1 MNNKKTATNRK
12 GMIPNR
18 LNKFSIR
25 KYSVGTASILVGTTL
40 IFGLSGHEAKAA
52 EHTNGELNQSKNEA
66 TAPSENKTTEKVDS
80 RQQNNVEQSTTSNQP
95 KVNESDNTSVKET
108 TEEPQNTTSTQP
120 TKKNNDATANKD
132 NLAAQNISTQAND
145 VSATPKTTTIKP
157 RTLNRMAVNTVAAPQ
172 QGTNVNDKVHFSN
185 IDIAI
190 DKGHVNSTTG
200 KTEFWAT
207 SSDVLKLKANY
218 TIDDS
223 VKEGDTFTFKYG
235 QYFRPGSV
243 RLPSQTQNL
252 YNAQGNI
259 IAKGIYDSTTN
270 TTTYTFTNY
279 VDQYT
284 NVSGSFEQVAF
295 AKRENAT
302 TDKTAY
308 KMEVTL
314 GNDAYSEEI
323 IVDYGNKKAQPLISS
338 TNYINN
344 EDLSRNMT
352 VYVNQPKNTYTKETF
367 VSTLTGYK
375 FNPDAKNFKIYEV
388 TDQNQF
394 VDSFTPDTSKL
405 IDVTDKFKI
414 TYSNDN
420 KTATVDL
427 MNGQTNSNKQYI
439 IQQVAYPD
447 NTSTDNGKID
457 YTLDTDKTKYSWSNS
472 YSSVNGSS
480 TANGDQKKY
489 NLGDYVWEDTNKDG
503 KQDANEKGIKGV
515 YVILK
520 DSNGKELDRTT
531 TDENGKYQFTGLG
544 NGTYSVEF
552 STLAG
557 YTPTTVNAG
566 TDDAVDSDGLT
577 TTGVIKDK
585 DNDTI
590 DSGFYKPTYNLGDY
604 VWEDT
609 NKNGVQDKDE
619 KGISGVTVTLK
630 DENDKVL
637 KTVTTDEN
645 GKYQFTDLNNGTYKV
660 EFETPSGYTPTSVTT
675 GNDTEKDSNGL
686 TTTGVIKDAD
696 NMTLDSGFYKTPKY
710 SLGDYVWYDSN
721 KDGKQD
727 STEKG
732 IKDVKVTLLNEK
744 GEVIG
749 TTKTDENGKY
759 RFDNLDSGKYKV
771 IFEKPAG
778 LTQTGTNTTEDDKDA
793 DGGEVDVTIT
803 DHDDFTLD
811 NGYF

>member
-52 EHTNGELNQSKNEA
+52 EHTNGELNQSKNE
-66 TAPSENKTTEKVDS
+66 TTVPTENKTTEKVDS
-80 RQQNNVEQSTTSNQP
+80 RQQNNIEQSTTSNQP

-108 TEEPQNTTSTQP
+108 TEEPQNTTSTQS
-120 TKKNNDATANKD
+120 TKQNNDATANKD
-132 NLAAQNISTQAND
+132 NLEAQNISTQAKD

-405 IDVTDKFKI
+405 KEVTNQFNI

-427 MNGQTNSNKQYI
+427 LNGQTSSNKQYI

-457 YTLDTDKTKYSWSNS
+457 YTLETQNGKSRWSNS

-552 STLAG
+552 STPAG
-557 YTPTTVNAG
+557 YTPTTANAG
-566 TDDAVDSDGLT
+566 TDDAVDSD
-577 TTGVIKDK
+577 
-585 DNDTI
+585 
-590 DSGFYKPTYNLGDY
+590 
-604 VWEDT
+604 
-609 NKNGVQDKDE
+609 
-619 KGISGVTVTLK
+619 
-630 DENDKVL
+630 
-637 KTVTTDEN
+637 
-645 GKYQFTDLNNGTYKV
+645 
-660 EFETPSGYTPTSVTT
+660 
-675 GNDTEKDSNGL
+675 GL

-732 IKDVKVTLLNEK
+732 IKGVKVTLQNEK
-744 GEVIG
+744 GEVIC
-749 TTKTDENGKY
+749 TTETDENGKY
-759 RFDNLDSGKYKV
+759 R
-771 IFEKPAG
+771 
-778 LTQTGTNTTEDDKDA
+778 
-793 DGGEVDVTIT
+793 
-803 DHDDFTLD
+803 
-811 NGYF
+811 

>member
-80 RQQNNVEQSTTSNQP
+80 RQLKDNTQTVTADQP
-95 KVNESDNTSVKET
+95 KVTMSDSATVKET
-108 TEEPQNTTSTQP
+108 SSNMQSPQNTTANQSTTQ
-120 TKKNNDATANKD
+120 TSNVTTNDKSSTTYSNETDKS
-132 NLAAQNISTQAND
+132 NLTQAKD
-145 VSATPKTTTIKP
+145 VSTTPKTTTIKP
-157 RTLNRMAVNTVAAPQ
+157 RTLNRMAVNTVSAPQ

-190 DKGHVNSTTG
+190 DKGHLNKDTG

-314 GNDAYSEEI
+314 GNDKYSKDV
-323 IVDYGNKKAQPLISS
+323 IVDYGNKKGQQLISS

-352 VYVNQPKNTYTKETF
+352 VYVNQPKNKYTKETL
-367 VSTLTGYK
+367 VTNLTGYK

-388 TDQNQF
+388 TNQNQF

-405 IDVTDKFKI
+405 TDVTDKFKI

-427 MNGQTNSNKQYI
+427 LNGQSSSDKQYI

-447 NTSTDNGKID
+447 NSSTDNGKID
-457 YTLDTDKTKYSWSNS
+457 YTLETQNGKSSWSNS
-472 YSSVNGSS
+472 YSNVNGSS

-531 TDENGKYQFTGLG
+531 TDENGKYQFTGLSD
-544 NGTYSVEF
+544 GTYSVEF
-552 STLAG
+552 STPAG
-557 YTPTTVNAG
+557 YTPTTANVG
-566 TDDAVDSDGLT
+566 TDDAVDSD
-577 TTGVIKDK
+577 
-585 DNDTI
+585 
-590 DSGFYKPTYNLGDY
+590 
-604 VWEDT
+604 
-609 NKNGVQDKDE
+609 
-619 KGISGVTVTLK
+619 
-630 DENDKVL
+630 
-637 KTVTTDEN
+637 
-645 GKYQFTDLNNGTYKV
+645 
-660 EFETPSGYTPTSVTT
+660 
-675 GNDTEKDSNGL
+675 GL

-732 IKDVKVTLLNEK
+732 IKGVKVTLQNEK

-749 TTKTDENGKY
+749 TTETDENGKY

-811 NGYF
+811 NGYYEEETS

>member
-120 TKKNNDATANKD
+120 TKQNNDATANKD

-218 TIDDS
+218 KIDDS

-314 GNDAYSEEI
+314 GNDTYSEEV

-352 VYVNQPKNTYTKETF
+352 AYVNQPKNTYTKQTF
-367 VSTLTGYK
+367 VTNLTGYK
-375 FNPDAKNFKIYEV
+375 FNPNAKNFKIYEV

-405 IDVTDKFKI
+405 KDVTGQFDVI
-414 TYSNDN
+414 YSNDN

-427 MNGQTNSNKQYI
+427 MKGQTSSNKQYI

-447 NTSTDNGKID
+447 NSSTDNGKID

-472 YSSVNGSS
+472 YSNVNGSS

-552 STLAG
+552 STPAG
-557 YTPTTVNAG
+557 YTPTTANAG
-566 TDDAVDSDGLT
+566 TDDAVDSD
-577 TTGVIKDK
+577 
-585 DNDTI
+585 
-590 DSGFYKPTYNLGDY
+590 
-604 VWEDT
+604 
-609 NKNGVQDKDE
+609 
-619 KGISGVTVTLK
+619 
-630 DENDKVL
+630 
-637 KTVTTDEN
+637 
-645 GKYQFTDLNNGTYKV
+645 
-660 EFETPSGYTPTSVTT
+660 
-675 GNDTEKDSNGL
+675 GL

-778 LTQTGTNTTEDDKDA
+778 LTQTGTNTTKDDKDA

-811 NGYF
+811 NG

>member
-52 EHTNGELNQSKNEA
+52 EHTNGELNQSKNE
-66 TAPSENKTTEKVDS
+66 TTVPTENKTTEKVDS
-80 RQQNNVEQSTTSNQP
+80 SQQNNIEQSTTSNQP

-120 TKKNNDATANKD
+120 TKQNNDATANKD

-172 QGTNVNDKVHFSN
+172 QGTNVNDKVHFKD

-190 DKGHVNSTTG
+190 DKGHVNQTTG

-243 RLPSQTQNL
+243 RLPSKTQNL

-259 IAKGIYDSTTN
+259 IAKGIYDSETN
-270 TTTYTFTNY
+270 STTYTFTNY

-284 NVSGSFEQVAF
+284 NISGSIEQVSF

-314 GNDAYSEEI
+314 GNDSYSKEV

-352 VYVNQPKNTYTKETF
+352 AYVNQPKNTYTKQTF
-367 VSTLTGYK
+367 VTNLTGYK
-375 FNPDAKNFKIYEV
+375 FNPNAKNFKIYEV

-405 IDVTDKFKI
+405 KDVTGQFDVI
-414 TYSNDN
+414 YSNDN

-427 MNGQTNSNKQYI
+427 MKGQTSSNKQYI

-447 NTSTDNGKID
+447 NSSTDNGKID

-472 YSSVNGSS
+472 YSNVNGSS

-531 TDENGKYQFTGLG
+531 TDENGKYQFTGLS

-552 STLAG
+552 STPAG
-557 YTPTTVNAG
+557 YTPTTANAG
-566 TDDAVDSDGLT
+566 TDDAVDSD
-577 TTGVIKDK
+577 
-585 DNDTI
+585 
-590 DSGFYKPTYNLGDY
+590 
-604 VWEDT
+604 
-609 NKNGVQDKDE
+609 
-619 KGISGVTVTLK
+619 
-630 DENDKVL
+630 
-637 KTVTTDEN
+637 
-645 GKYQFTDLNNGTYKV
+645 
-660 EFETPSGYTPTSVTT
+660 
-675 GNDTEKDSNGL
+675 GL

-732 IKDVKVTLLNEK
+732 IKGVKVTLQNEK

-749 TTKTDENGKY
+749 TTETDENGKY

-803 DHDDFTLD
+803 D
-811 NGYF
+811 

>member
-120 TKKNNDATANKD
+120 TKQNNDATANKD

-218 TIDDS
+218 KIDDS

-314 GNDAYSEEI
+314 GNDTYSEEV

-352 VYVNQPKNTYTKETF
+352 AYVNQPKNTYTKQTF
-367 VSTLTGYK
+367 VTNLTGYK
-375 FNPDAKNFKIYEV
+375 FNPNAKNFKIYEV

-405 IDVTDKFKI
+405 KDVTGQFDVI
-414 TYSNDN
+414 YSNDN

-427 MNGQTNSNKQYI
+427 MKGQTSSNKQYI

-447 NTSTDNGKID
+447 NSSTDNGKID

-472 YSSVNGSS
+472 YSNVNGSS

-552 STLAG
+552 STPAG
-557 YTPTTVNAG
+557 YTPTTANAG
-566 TDDAVDSDGLT
+566 TDDAVDSD
-577 TTGVIKDK
+577 
-585 DNDTI
+585 
-590 DSGFYKPTYNLGDY
+590 
-604 VWEDT
+604 
-609 NKNGVQDKDE
+609 
-619 KGISGVTVTLK
+619 
-630 DENDKVL
+630 
-637 KTVTTDEN
+637 
-645 GKYQFTDLNNGTYKV
+645 
-660 EFETPSGYTPTSVTT
+660 
-675 GNDTEKDSNGL
+675 GL

-778 LTQTGTNTTEDDKDA
+778 LTQTGTNTTKDDKDA

-803 DHDDFTLD
+803 DHD
-811 NGYF
+811 

>member
-52 EHTNGELNQSKNEA
+52 EHTNGELNQSKNET
-66 TAPSENKTTEKVDS
+66 TAPSENKATEKVDS
-80 RQQNNVEQSTTSNQP
+80 RQQNNIEQSTTSDQP

-120 TKKNNDATANKD
+120 TKQNNDATANKD
-132 NLAAQNISTQAND
+132 NLAAQNISTQAKN
-145 VSATPKTTTIKP
+145 VSATPKTTNIKP

-190 DKGHVNSTTG
+190 DKGHVNKDTG

-259 IAKGIYDSTTN
+259 IAKGIYDSNTN

-284 NVSGSFEQVAF
+284 NVSGSIEQVAF

-314 GNDAYSEEI
+314 GNDKYSKDV

-352 VYVNQPKNTYTKETF
+352 AYVNQPKNTYTKQTF
-367 VSTLTGYK
+367 VTNLTGYK
-375 FNPDAKNFKIYEV
+375 FNPNAKNFKIYEV
-388 TDQNQF
+388 TNQNQF

-405 IDVTDKFKI
+405 TDVTNQFNI

-420 KTATVDL
+420 KTASVDL
-427 MNGQTNSNKQYI
+427 MNGQTSSNKQYI

-447 NTSTDNGKID
+447 NSSTDNGKID

-472 YSSVNGSS
+472 YSNVNGSS

-552 STLAG
+552 STPAG
-557 YTPTTVNAG
+557 YTPTTANAG
-566 TDDAVDSDGLT
+566 TDDAVDSD
-577 TTGVIKDK
+577 
-585 DNDTI
+585 
-590 DSGFYKPTYNLGDY
+590 
-604 VWEDT
+604 
-609 NKNGVQDKDE
+609 
-619 KGISGVTVTLK
+619 
-630 DENDKVL
+630 
-637 KTVTTDEN
+637 
-645 GKYQFTDLNNGTYKV
+645 
-660 EFETPSGYTPTSVTT
+660 
-675 GNDTEKDSNGL
+675 GL

-732 IKDVKVTLLNEK
+732 IKDVTVTLQNEK

-803 DHDDFTLD
+803 D
-811 NGYF
+811 

>member
-52 EHTNGELNQSKNEA
+52 EHTNGELNQSKNE
-66 TAPSENKTTEKVDS
+66 TTVPTENKTTEKVDS
-80 RQQNNVEQSTTSNQP
+80 SQQNNIEQSTTSNQP

-120 TKKNNDATANKD
+120 TKQNNDATANKD

-172 QGTNVNDKVHFSN
+172 QGTNVNDKVHFKD

-190 DKGHVNSTTG
+190 DKGHVNQTTG

-243 RLPSQTQNL
+243 RLPSKTQNL

-259 IAKGIYDSTTN
+259 IAKGIYDSETN
-270 TTTYTFTNY
+270 STTYTFTNY

-284 NVSGSFEQVAF
+284 NISGSIEQVSF

-314 GNDAYSEEI
+314 GNDSYSKEV

-352 VYVNQPKNTYTKETF
+352 AYVNQPKNTYTKQTF
-367 VSTLTGYK
+367 VTNLTGYK
-375 FNPDAKNFKIYEV
+375 FNPNAKNFKIYEV

-405 IDVTDKFKI
+405 KDVTGQFDVI
-414 TYSNDN
+414 YSNDN

-427 MNGQTNSNKQYI
+427 MKGQTSSNKQYI

-447 NTSTDNGKID
+447 NSSTDNGKID

-472 YSSVNGSS
+472 YSNVNGSS

-531 TDENGKYQFTGLG
+531 TDENGKYQFTGLS

-552 STLAG
+552 STPAG
-557 YTPTTVNAG
+557 YTPTTANAG
-566 TDDAVDSDGLT
+566 TDDAVDSD
-577 TTGVIKDK
+577 
-585 DNDTI
+585 
-590 DSGFYKPTYNLGDY
+590 
-604 VWEDT
+604 
-609 NKNGVQDKDE
+609 
-619 KGISGVTVTLK
+619 
-630 DENDKVL
+630 
-637 KTVTTDEN
+637 
-645 GKYQFTDLNNGTYKV
+645 
-660 EFETPSGYTPTSVTT
+660 
-675 GNDTEKDSNGL
+675 GL

-732 IKDVKVTLLNEK
+732 IKGVKVTLQNEK

-749 TTKTDENGKY
+749 TTETDENGKY

-811 NGYF
+811 NGYYEEETSDSDSDSDSD

>member
-1 MNNKKTATNRK
+1 MNNKKTTTTRN
-12 GMIPNR
+12 GMVPSK

-25 KYSVGTASILVGTTL
+25 KYTVGTASILVGTTL
-40 IFGLSGHEAKAA
+40 IFGLSNHEAKAA
-52 EHTNGELNQSKNEA
+52 ESTSEEINKAKNEA
-66 TAPSENKTTEKVDS
+66 TGTNEKQVSEKVDS
-80 RQQNNVEQSTTSNQP
+80 SQQNGNVQTKNSEQP
-95 KVNESDNTSVKET
+95 KVTMSNDASVKET
-108 TEEPQNTTSTQP
+108 SGNTQSPQI
-120 TKKNNDATANKD
+120 ATANQSTAQTNNKITTND
-132 NLAAQNISTQAND
+132 KAATTYSNESSKSNLTQAKD
-145 VSATPKTTTIKP
+145 VSTTPKTTTIKP

-172 QGTNVNDKVHFSN
+172 TGTNVNDKVHFTN

-190 DKGHVNSTTG
+190 DKGHVNKTTG
-200 KTEFWAT
+200 NTEFWAT

-259 IAKGIYDSTTN
+259 IAKGIYDSATN

-284 NVSGSFEQVAF
+284 NVSGSIEQVSF

-302 TDKTAY
+302 TDKTSY

-314 GNDAYSEEI
+314 GNDKYSKDV
-323 IVDYGNKKAQPLISS
+323 IVDYGNQKAQPLISS

-352 VYVNQPKNTYTKETF
+352 AYVNQPKNTYTKETF
-367 VSTLTGYK
+367 VTNLTGYK
-375 FNPDAKNFKIYEV
+375 FNPNAKNFKIYEV

-405 IDVTDKFKI
+405 TDVTDKFKI

-427 MNGQTNSNKQYI
+427 LNGQSSSDKQYI

-447 NTSTDNGKID
+447 NSSTDNGKID
-457 YTLDTDKTKYSWSNS
+457 YTLETQNGKSSWSNS
-472 YSSVNGSS
+472 YSNVNGSS

-531 TDENGKYQFTGLG
+531 TDENGKYQFTGLS

-552 STLAG
+552 STPAG
-557 YTPTTVNAG
+557 YTPTTANAG

-577 TTGVIKDK
+577 TTGVIKD
-585 DNDTI
+585 
-590 DSGFYKPTYNLGDY
+590 
-604 VWEDT
+604 
-609 NKNGVQDKDE
+609 
-619 KGISGVTVTLK
+619 
-630 DENDKVL
+630 
-637 KTVTTDEN
+637 
-645 GKYQFTDLNNGTYKV
+645 
-660 EFETPSGYTPTSVTT
+660 
-675 GNDTEKDSNGL
+675 
-686 TTTGVIKDAD
+686 AD
-696 NMTLDSGFYKTPKY
+696 NMTLDSGFY
-710 SLGDYVWYDSN
+710 
-721 KDGKQD
+721 
-727 STEKG
+727 
-732 IKDVKVTLLNEK
+732 
-744 GEVIG
+744 
-749 TTKTDENGKY
+749 
-759 RFDNLDSGKYKV
+759 
-771 IFEKPAG
+771 
-778 LTQTGTNTTEDDKDA
+778 
-793 DGGEVDVTIT
+793 
-803 DHDDFTLD
+803 
-811 NGYF
+811 

>member
-52 EHTNGELNQSKNEA
+52 EHTNGELNQSKNE
-66 TAPSENKTTEKVDS
+66 TTGTSENKTTEKVDS
-80 RQQNNVEQSTTSNQP
+80 RQLKDNTQTATADQPKVTMSDSATVKETSSNMQSPQNATANQSTTQTSNVTTND
-95 KVNESDNTSVKET
+95 KSSTTYSNETDKS
-108 TEEPQNTTSTQP
+108 
-120 TKKNNDATANKD
+120 
-132 NLAAQNISTQAND
+132 NLTQAKD

-190 DKGHVNSTTG
+190 DKGHLNKDTG

-243 RLPSQTQNL
+243 RLPAQNQNL

-259 IAKGIYDSTTN
+259 IAKGIYDSKTN

-284 NVSGSFEQVAF
+284 NVSGSFEQVSF

-314 GNDAYSEEI
+314 GNDKYSKDV
-323 IVDYGNKKAQPLISS
+323 IVDYGNKKGQQLISS

-352 VYVNQPKNTYTKETF
+352 VYVNQPKNKYTKETL
-367 VSTLTGYK
+367 VTNLTGYK

-388 TDQNQF
+388 TNQNQF
-394 VDSFTPDTSKL
+394 VDSFTPDASKL
-405 IDVTDKFKI
+405 TDVTDKFKI

-427 MNGQTNSNKQYI
+427 LNGQSSSDKQYI

-447 NTSTDNGKID
+447 NSSTDNGKID
-457 YTLDTDKTKYSWSNS
+457 YTLETQNGKSSWSNS
-472 YSSVNGSS
+472 YSNVNGSS

-531 TDENGKYQFTGLG
+531 TDENGKYQFTGLS

-552 STLAG
+552 STPAG
-557 YTPTTVNAG
+557 YTPTTANAG
-566 TDDAVDSDGLT
+566 TDDAVDSD
-577 TTGVIKDK
+577 
-585 DNDTI
+585 
-590 DSGFYKPTYNLGDY
+590 
-604 VWEDT
+604 
-609 NKNGVQDKDE
+609 
-619 KGISGVTVTLK
+619 
-630 DENDKVL
+630 
-637 KTVTTDEN
+637 
-645 GKYQFTDLNNGTYKV
+645 
-660 EFETPSGYTPTSVTT
+660 
-675 GNDTEKDSNGL
+675 GL

-732 IKDVKVTLLNEK
+732 IKGVKVTLQNEK

-749 TTKTDENGKY
+749 TTETDENGKY

-811 NGYF
+811 NGYYEEETSD

>member
-52 EHTNGELNQSKNEA
+52 EHTNGELNQSKNET

-80 RQQNNVEQSTTSNQP
+80 RQQNNIEQSTT
-95 KVNESDNTSVKET
+95 VKET
-108 TEEPQNTTSTQP
+108 SSNMQSPQNTTANQSTTQ
-120 TKKNNDATANKD
+120 TSNVTTNDKSSTTYSNETDKS
-132 NLAAQNISTQAND
+132 NLTQAKD
-145 VSATPKTTTIKP
+145 VSTTPKTTTIKP

-172 QGTNVNDKVHFSN
+172 QGTNVNDKVHFTN

-190 DKGHVNSTTG
+190 DKGHVNQTTG

-302 TDKTAY
+302 TDKTVY
-308 KMEVTL
+308 KMEVSL
-314 GNDAYSEEI
+314 GNDTYSEEI

-352 VYVNQPKNTYTKETF
+352 AYVNQPKNTYTKQTF
-367 VSTLTGYK
+367 VTNLTGYK
-375 FNPDAKNFKIYEV
+375 FNPNAKNFKIYEV

-405 IDVTDKFKI
+405 KDVTDQFDVI
-414 TYSNDN
+414 YSNDN

-427 MNGQTNSNKQYI
+427 MKGQTSSNKQYI

-447 NTSTDNGKID
+447 NSSTDNGKID

-472 YSSVNGSS
+472 YSNVNGSS

-531 TDENGKYQFTGLG
+531 TDENGKYQFTGLS

-552 STLAG
+552 STPAG
-557 YTPTTVNAG
+557 YTPTTANAG
-566 TDDAVDSDGLT
+566 TDDAVDSD
-577 TTGVIKDK
+577 
-585 DNDTI
+585 
-590 DSGFYKPTYNLGDY
+590 
-604 VWEDT
+604 
-609 NKNGVQDKDE
+609 
-619 KGISGVTVTLK
+619 
-630 DENDKVL
+630 
-637 KTVTTDEN
+637 
-645 GKYQFTDLNNGTYKV
+645 
-660 EFETPSGYTPTSVTT
+660 
-675 GNDTEKDSNGL
+675 GL

-732 IKDVKVTLLNEK
+732 IKGVKVTLQNEK

-749 TTKTDENGKY
+749 TTETDENGKY

-811 NGYF
+811 NGYYEEETSDSD

>member
-52 EHTNGELNQSKNEA
+52 EHTNGELNQSKNET

-80 RQQNNVEQSTTSNQP
+80 RQLKDNTQTATADQPKVTMSDSATVKETSSNMQSPQNATASQSTTQTSNVTTND
-95 KVNESDNTSVKET
+95 KSSTTYSNETDKS
-108 TEEPQNTTSTQP
+108 
-120 TKKNNDATANKD
+120 
-132 NLAAQNISTQAND
+132 NLTQAKN
-145 VSATPKTTTIKP
+145 VSTTPKTTTIKP

-207 SSDVLKLKANY
+207 SDVLKLKANY
-218 TIDDS
+218 KIDDS

-314 GNDAYSEEI
+314 GNDTYSEEV

-352 VYVNQPKNTYTKETF
+352 VYVNQPKNTYTKETL
-367 VSTLTGYK
+367 VTNLTGYK

-388 TDQNQF
+388 TNQNQF

-405 IDVTDKFKI
+405 TDVTDKFKI

-427 MNGQTNSNKQYI
+427 LNGQSSSDKQYI

-447 NTSTDNGKID
+447 NSSTDNGKID
-457 YTLDTDKTKYSWSNS
+457 YTLETQNGKSSWSNS
-472 YSSVNGSS
+472 YSNVNGSS

-531 TDENGKYQFTGLG
+531 TDENGKYQFTGLS

-552 STLAG
+552 STPAG
-557 YTPTTVNAG
+557 YTPTTANAG
-566 TDDAVDSDGLT
+566 TDDAVDSD
-577 TTGVIKDK
+577 
-585 DNDTI
+585 
-590 DSGFYKPTYNLGDY
+590 
-604 VWEDT
+604 
-609 NKNGVQDKDE
+609 
-619 KGISGVTVTLK
+619 
-630 DENDKVL
+630 
-637 KTVTTDEN
+637 
-645 GKYQFTDLNNGTYKV
+645 
-660 EFETPSGYTPTSVTT
+660 
-675 GNDTEKDSNGL
+675 GL

-732 IKDVKVTLLNEK
+732 IKGVKVTLQNEK

-749 TTKTDENGKY
+749 TTETDENGKY

-803 DHDDFTLD
+803 D
-811 NGYF
+811 

>member
-52 EHTNGELNQSKNEA
+52 EHTNGELNQSKNE
-66 TAPSENKTTEKVDS
+66 TTVPTENKTTEKVDS
-80 RQQNNVEQSTTSNQP
+80 RQQNNIEQSTTSNQP

-108 TEEPQNTTSTQP
+108 TEEPQNTTSTQS
-120 TKKNNDATANKD
+120 TKQNNDATANKD
-132 NLAAQNISTQAND
+132 NLEAQNISTQAKD

-405 IDVTDKFKI
+405 KEVTNQFNI

-427 MNGQTNSNKQYI
+427 LNGQTSSNKQYI

-457 YTLDTDKTKYSWSNS
+457 YTLETQNGKSSWSNS

-552 STLAG
+552 STPAG
-557 YTPTTVNAG
+557 YTPTTANAG
-566 TDDAVDSDGLT
+566 TDDAVDSD
-577 TTGVIKDK
+577 
-585 DNDTI
+585 
-590 DSGFYKPTYNLGDY
+590 
-604 VWEDT
+604 
-609 NKNGVQDKDE
+609 
-619 KGISGVTVTLK
+619 
-630 DENDKVL
+630 
-637 KTVTTDEN
+637 
-645 GKYQFTDLNNGTYKV
+645 
-660 EFETPSGYTPTSVTT
+660 
-675 GNDTEKDSNGL
+675 GL

-732 IKDVKVTLLNEK
+732 IKGVKVTLQNEK

-749 TTKTDENGKY
+749 TTETDENGKY

-811 NGYF
+811 NGYFEEETS

>member
-52 EHTNGELNQSKNEA
+52 EHTNGELNQSKNE
-66 TAPSENKTTEKVDS
+66 TTVPTENKTTEKVDS
-80 RQQNNVEQSTTSNQP
+80 SQQNNIEQSTTSNQP

-120 TKKNNDATANKD
+120 TKQNNDATANKD

-172 QGTNVNDKVHFSN
+172 QGTNVNDKVHFKD

-190 DKGHVNSTTG
+190 DKGHVNQTTG

-243 RLPSQTQNL
+243 RLPSKTQNL

-259 IAKGIYDSTTN
+259 IAKGIYDSETN
-270 TTTYTFTNY
+270 STTYTFTNY

-284 NVSGSFEQVAF
+284 NISGSIEQVSF

-314 GNDAYSEEI
+314 GNDSYSKEV

-352 VYVNQPKNTYTKETF
+352 AYVNQPKNTYTKQTF
-367 VSTLTGYK
+367 VTNLTGYK
-375 FNPDAKNFKIYEV
+375 FNPNAKNFKIYEV

-405 IDVTDKFKI
+405 KDVTGQFDVI
-414 TYSNDN
+414 YSNDN

-427 MNGQTNSNKQYI
+427 MKGQTSSNKQYI

-447 NTSTDNGKID
+447 NSSTDNGKID

-472 YSSVNGSS
+472 YSNVNGSS

-531 TDENGKYQFTGLG
+531 TDENGKYQFTGLS

-552 STLAG
+552 STPAG
-557 YTPTTVNAG
+557 YTPTTANAG
-566 TDDAVDSDGLT
+566 TDDAVDSD
-577 TTGVIKDK
+577 
-585 DNDTI
+585 
-590 DSGFYKPTYNLGDY
+590 
-604 VWEDT
+604 
-609 NKNGVQDKDE
+609 
-619 KGISGVTVTLK
+619 
-630 DENDKVL
+630 
-637 KTVTTDEN
+637 
-645 GKYQFTDLNNGTYKV
+645 
-660 EFETPSGYTPTSVTT
+660 
-675 GNDTEKDSNGL
+675 GL

-732 IKDVKVTLLNEK
+732 IKGVKVTLQNEK

-749 TTKTDENGKY
+749 TTETDENGKY

-811 NGYF
+811 NGYYEEETS

>member
-52 EHTNGELNQSKNEA
+52 ERTNGELNQSKNET

-80 RQQNNVEQSTTSNQP
+80 HQQNNIEQSTTSNQP

-120 TKKNNDATANKD
+120 TKQNNDATANKD
-132 NLAAQNISTQAND
+132 NLAAQNISTQAKD

-190 DKGHVNSTTG
+190 DKGHVNKDTG

-259 IAKGIYDSTTN
+259 IAKGIYDSNTN

-284 NVSGSFEQVAF
+284 NVSGSIEQVAF

-314 GNDAYSEEI
+314 GNDKYSKDV

-352 VYVNQPKNTYTKETF
+352 AYVNQPKNTYTKQTF
-367 VSTLTGYK
+367 VTNLTGYK
-375 FNPDAKNFKIYEV
+375 FNPNAKNFKIYEV
-388 TDQNQF
+388 TNQNQF

-405 IDVTDKFKI
+405 TDVTNQFNI

-420 KTATVDL
+420 KTASVDL
-427 MNGQTNSNKQYI
+427 MNGQTSSNKQYI

-447 NTSTDNGKID
+447 NSSTDNGKID

-472 YSSVNGSS
+472 YSNVNGSS

-531 TDENGKYQFTGLG
+531 TDENGKYQFTGLS

-552 STLAG
+552 STPAG
-557 YTPTTVNAG
+557 YTPTTANAG
-566 TDDAVDSDGLT
+566 TDDAVDSD
-577 TTGVIKDK
+577 
-585 DNDTI
+585 
-590 DSGFYKPTYNLGDY
+590 
-604 VWEDT
+604 
-609 NKNGVQDKDE
+609 
-619 KGISGVTVTLK
+619 
-630 DENDKVL
+630 
-637 KTVTTDEN
+637 
-645 GKYQFTDLNNGTYKV
+645 
-660 EFETPSGYTPTSVTT
+660 
-675 GNDTEKDSNGL
+675 GL

-811 NGYF
+811 NGYFEEETSDRDRKSVV

>member
-52 EHTNGELNQSKNEA
+52 EHTNGELNQSKNE
-66 TAPSENKTTEKVDS
+66 TTGTSENKTTEKVDS
-80 RQQNNVEQSTTSNQP
+80 RQLKDNTQTATADQPKVTMSDSATVKETSSNMQSPQNATANQSTTQTSNVTTND
-95 KVNESDNTSVKET
+95 KSSTTYSNETDKS
-108 TEEPQNTTSTQP
+108 
-120 TKKNNDATANKD
+120 
-132 NLAAQNISTQAND
+132 NLTQAKD

-190 DKGHVNSTTG
+190 DKGHLNKDTG

-243 RLPSQTQNL
+243 RLPAQNQNL

-259 IAKGIYDSTTN
+259 IAKGIYDSKTN

-284 NVSGSFEQVAF
+284 NVSGSFEQVSF

-314 GNDAYSEEI
+314 GNDKYSKDV
-323 IVDYGNKKAQPLISS
+323 IVDYGNKKGQQLISS

-352 VYVNQPKNTYTKETF
+352 VYVNQPKNKYTKETL
-367 VSTLTGYK
+367 VTNLTGYK

-388 TDQNQF
+388 TNQNQF

-405 IDVTDKFKI
+405 TDVTDKFKI

-427 MNGQTNSNKQYI
+427 LNGQSSSDKQYI

-447 NTSTDNGKID
+447 NSSTDNGKID
-457 YTLDTDKTKYSWSNS
+457 YTLETQNGKSSWSNS
-472 YSSVNGSS
+472 YSNVNGSS

-531 TDENGKYQFTGLG
+531 TDENGKYQFTGLS

-552 STLAG
+552 STPAG
-557 YTPTTVNAG
+557 YTPTTANAG
-566 TDDAVDSDGLT
+566 TDDAVDSD
-577 TTGVIKDK
+577 
-585 DNDTI
+585 
-590 DSGFYKPTYNLGDY
+590 
-604 VWEDT
+604 
-609 NKNGVQDKDE
+609 
-619 KGISGVTVTLK
+619 
-630 DENDKVL
+630 
-637 KTVTTDEN
+637 
-645 GKYQFTDLNNGTYKV
+645 
-660 EFETPSGYTPTSVTT
+660 
-675 GNDTEKDSNGL
+675 GL

-732 IKDVKVTLLNEK
+732 IKGVKVTLQNEK

-749 TTKTDENGKY
+749 TTETDENGKY

-811 NGYF
+811 NGYYEEETSDSDSDS

>member
-52 EHTNGELNQSKNEA
+52 EHTNGELNQSKNET
-66 TAPSENKTTEKVDS
+66 TAPSENKATEKVDS
-80 RQQNNVEQSTTSNQP
+80 RQQNNIEQSTTSDQP

-120 TKKNNDATANKD
+120 TKQNNDATANKD
-132 NLAAQNISTQAND
+132 NLAAQNISTQAKN
-145 VSATPKTTTIKP
+145 VSATPKTTNIKP

-190 DKGHVNSTTG
+190 DKGHVNKDTG

-259 IAKGIYDSTTN
+259 IAKGIYDSNTN

-284 NVSGSFEQVAF
+284 NVSGSIEQVAF

-314 GNDAYSEEI
+314 GNDKYSKDV

-352 VYVNQPKNTYTKETF
+352 AYVNQPKNTYTKQTF
-367 VSTLTGYK
+367 VTNLTGYK
-375 FNPDAKNFKIYEV
+375 FNPNAKNFKIYEV
-388 TDQNQF
+388 TNQNQF

-405 IDVTDKFKI
+405 TDVTNQFNI

-420 KTATVDL
+420 KTASVDL
-427 MNGQTNSNKQYI
+427 MNGQTSSNKQYI

-447 NTSTDNGKID
+447 NSSTDNGKID

-472 YSSVNGSS
+472 YSNVNGSS

-552 STLAG
+552 STPAG
-557 YTPTTVNAG
+557 YTPTTANAG
-566 TDDAVDSDGLT
+566 TDDAVDSD
-577 TTGVIKDK
+577 
-585 DNDTI
+585 
-590 DSGFYKPTYNLGDY
+590 
-604 VWEDT
+604 
-609 NKNGVQDKDE
+609 
-619 KGISGVTVTLK
+619 
-630 DENDKVL
+630 
-637 KTVTTDEN
+637 
-645 GKYQFTDLNNGTYKV
+645 
-660 EFETPSGYTPTSVTT
+660 
-675 GNDTEKDSNGL
+675 GL

-732 IKDVKVTLLNEK
+732 IKDVTVTLQNEK

-793 DGGEVDVTIT
+793 DGG
-803 DHDDFTLD
+803 
-811 NGYF
+811 

>member
-52 EHTNGELNQSKNEA
+52 EHTNGELNQSKNET
-66 TAPSENKTTEKVDS
+66 TAPSENKATEKVDS
-80 RQQNNVEQSTTSNQP
+80 RQQNNIEQSTTSDQP

-120 TKKNNDATANKD
+120 TKQNNDATANKD
-132 NLAAQNISTQAND
+132 NLAAQNISTQAKN
-145 VSATPKTTTIKP
+145 VSATPKTTNIKP

-190 DKGHVNSTTG
+190 DKGHVNKDTG

-259 IAKGIYDSTTN
+259 IAKGIYDSNTN

-284 NVSGSFEQVAF
+284 NVSGSIEQVAF

-314 GNDAYSEEI
+314 GNDKYSKDV

-352 VYVNQPKNTYTKETF
+352 AYVNQPKNTYTKQTF
-367 VSTLTGYK
+367 VTNLTGYK
-375 FNPDAKNFKIYEV
+375 FNPNAKNFKIYEV
-388 TDQNQF
+388 TNQNQF

-405 IDVTDKFKI
+405 TDVTNQFNI

-420 KTATVDL
+420 KTASVDL
-427 MNGQTNSNKQYI
+427 MNGQTSSNKQYI

-447 NTSTDNGKID
+447 NSSTDNGKID

-472 YSSVNGSS
+472 YSNVNGSS

-552 STLAG
+552 STPAG
-557 YTPTTVNAG
+557 YTPTTANAG
-566 TDDAVDSDGLT
+566 TDDAVDSD
-577 TTGVIKDK
+577 
-585 DNDTI
+585 
-590 DSGFYKPTYNLGDY
+590 
-604 VWEDT
+604 
-609 NKNGVQDKDE
+609 
-619 KGISGVTVTLK
+619 
-630 DENDKVL
+630 
-637 KTVTTDEN
+637 
-645 GKYQFTDLNNGTYKV
+645 
-660 EFETPSGYTPTSVTT
+660 
-675 GNDTEKDSNGL
+675 GL

-732 IKDVKVTLLNEK
+732 IKDVTVTLQNEK

-778 LTQTGTNTTEDDKDA
+778 LTQTGTN
-793 DGGEVDVTIT
+793 
-803 DHDDFTLD
+803 
-811 NGYF
+811 

>member
-1 MNNKKTATNRK
+1 MNNKKTTTTRN
-12 GMIPNR
+12 GMVPSK

-25 KYSVGTASILVGTTL
+25 KYTVGTASILVGTTL
-40 IFGLSGHEAKAA
+40 IFGLSNHEAKAA
-52 EHTNGELNQSKNEA
+52 ESTSEEINKAKNEA
-66 TAPSENKTTEKVDS
+66 TGTNEKQVSEKVDS
-80 RQQNNVEQSTTSNQP
+80 SQQNGNVQTKTSEQPKVTMSNDASVKKTSGNTQSPQIATANQSTTQTNNNVTTNDKAATTYS
-95 KVNESDNTSVKET
+95 NESSK
-108 TEEPQNTTSTQP
+108 S
-120 TKKNNDATANKD
+120 
-132 NLAAQNISTQAND
+132 NLTQAKD
-145 VSATPKTTTIKP
+145 VSTTPKTTTIKP

-172 QGTNVNDKVHFSN
+172 TGTNVNDKVHFSN

-190 DKGHVNSTTG
+190 DKGHLNKDTG
-200 KTEFWAT
+200 NTEFWAT

-259 IAKGIYDSTTN
+259 IAKGIYDSKTN

-284 NVSGSFEQVAF
+284 NVSGSIEQVSF

-308 KMEVTL
+308 PMEVTL
-314 GNDAYSEEI
+314 GNDKFTKEV
-323 IVDYGNKKAQPLISS
+323 IVDYGNQKGQQLISS

-352 VYVNQPKNTYTKETF
+352 AYVNQPKNTYTKETF
-367 VSTLTGYK
+367 VTNLTGYK
-375 FNPDAKNFKIYEV
+375 FNPNAKNFKIYEV

-405 IDVTDKFKI
+405 KDVTDQFDIK
-414 TYSNDN
+414 YSNDN

-427 MNGQTNSNKQYI
+427 MKGQSSSNKQYI

-457 YTLDTDKTKYSWSNS
+457 YTLETQNGKSSWSNS
-472 YSSVNGSS
+472 YSNVNGSS

-503 KQDANEKGIKGV
+503 KQDVNEKGIKGV

-531 TDENGKYQFTGLG
+531 TDEYGKYQFTGLS

-552 STLAG
+552 STPTG
-557 YTPTTVNAG
+557 YTPTTANAG
-566 TDDAVDSDGLT
+566 TDDAVDSD
-577 TTGVIKDK
+577 
-585 DNDTI
+585 
-590 DSGFYKPTYNLGDY
+590 
-604 VWEDT
+604 
-609 NKNGVQDKDE
+609 
-619 KGISGVTVTLK
+619 
-630 DENDKVL
+630 
-637 KTVTTDEN
+637 
-645 GKYQFTDLNNGTYKV
+645 
-660 EFETPSGYTPTSVTT
+660 
-675 GNDTEKDSNGL
+675 GL

-727 STEKG
+727 PTEKG
-732 IKDVKVTLLNEK
+732 IKGVKVTLQNEK

-749 TTKTDENGKY
+749 TTETDENGKY

-811 NGYF
+811 NGYYEEETSDSDSDSDS

>member
-52 EHTNGELNQSKNEA
+52 EHTNGELNQSKNET
-66 TAPSENKTTEKVDS
+66 TAPSENKATEKVDS
-80 RQQNNVEQSTTSNQP
+80 RQQNNIEQSTTSDQP

-120 TKKNNDATANKD
+120 TKQNNDATANKD
-132 NLAAQNISTQAND
+132 NLAAQNISTQAKN
-145 VSATPKTTTIKP
+145 VSATPKTTNIKP

-190 DKGHVNSTTG
+190 DKGHVNKDTG

-259 IAKGIYDSTTN
+259 IAKGIYDSNTN

-284 NVSGSFEQVAF
+284 NVSGSIEQVAF

-314 GNDAYSEEI
+314 GNDKYSKDV

-352 VYVNQPKNTYTKETF
+352 AYVNQPKNTYTKQTF
-367 VSTLTGYK
+367 VTNLTGYK
-375 FNPDAKNFKIYEV
+375 FNPNAKNFKIYEV
-388 TDQNQF
+388 TNQNQF

-405 IDVTDKFKI
+405 TDVTNQFNI

-420 KTATVDL
+420 KTASVDL
-427 MNGQTNSNKQYI
+427 MNGQTSSNKQYI

-447 NTSTDNGKID
+447 NSSTDNGKID

-472 YSSVNGSS
+472 YSNVNGSS

-552 STLAG
+552 STPAG
-557 YTPTTVNAG
+557 YTPTTANAG
-566 TDDAVDSDGLT
+566 TDDAVDSD
-577 TTGVIKDK
+577 
-585 DNDTI
+585 
-590 DSGFYKPTYNLGDY
+590 
-604 VWEDT
+604 
-609 NKNGVQDKDE
+609 
-619 KGISGVTVTLK
+619 
-630 DENDKVL
+630 
-637 KTVTTDEN
+637 
-645 GKYQFTDLNNGTYKV
+645 
-660 EFETPSGYTPTSVTT
+660 
-675 GNDTEKDSNGL
+675 GL

-732 IKDVKVTLLNEK
+732 IKDVTVTLQNEK

-778 LTQTGTNTTEDDKDA
+778 LTQTGTNTTE
-793 DGGEVDVTIT
+793 
-803 DHDDFTLD
+803 
-811 NGYF
+811 

>member
-52 EHTNGELNQSKNEA
+52 EHTNGELNQSKNE
-66 TAPSENKTTEKVDS
+66 TTVPTENKTTEKVDS
-80 RQQNNVEQSTTSNQP
+80 RQQNNIEQSTTSNQP

-108 TEEPQNTTSTQP
+108 TEEPQNTTSTQS
-120 TKKNNDATANKD
+120 TKQNNDATANKD
-132 NLAAQNISTQAND
+132 NLEAQNISTQAKD

-405 IDVTDKFKI
+405 KEVTNQFNI

-427 MNGQTNSNKQYI
+427 LNGQTSSNKQYI

-457 YTLDTDKTKYSWSNS
+457 YTLETQNGKSSWSNS

-552 STLAG
+552 STPAG
-557 YTPTTVNAG
+557 YTPTTANAG
-566 TDDAVDSDGLT
+566 TDDAVDSD
-577 TTGVIKDK
+577 
-585 DNDTI
+585 
-590 DSGFYKPTYNLGDY
+590 
-604 VWEDT
+604 
-609 NKNGVQDKDE
+609 
-619 KGISGVTVTLK
+619 
-630 DENDKVL
+630 
-637 KTVTTDEN
+637 
-645 GKYQFTDLNNGTYKV
+645 
-660 EFETPSGYTPTSVTT
+660 
-675 GNDTEKDSNGL
+675 GL

-732 IKDVKVTLLNEK
+732 IKGVKVTLQNEK

-749 TTKTDENGKY
+749 TTETDENGKY

-811 NGYF
+811 NGYFEEETSDSDSD

>member
-52 EHTNGELNQSKNEA
+52 EHTNGELNQSKNET
-66 TAPSENKTTEKVDS
+66 TAPSENKATEKVDS
-80 RQQNNVEQSTTSNQP
+80 RQQNNIEQSTTSDQP

-120 TKKNNDATANKD
+120 TKQNNDATANKD
-132 NLAAQNISTQAND
+132 NLAAQNISTQAKN
-145 VSATPKTTTIKP
+145 VSATPKTTNIKP

-190 DKGHVNSTTG
+190 DKGHVNKDTG

-259 IAKGIYDSTTN
+259 IAKGIYDSNTN

-284 NVSGSFEQVAF
+284 NVSGSIEQVAF

-314 GNDAYSEEI
+314 GNDKYSKDV

-352 VYVNQPKNTYTKETF
+352 AYVNQPKNTYTKQTF
-367 VSTLTGYK
+367 VTNLTGYK
-375 FNPDAKNFKIYEV
+375 FNPNAKNFKIYEV
-388 TDQNQF
+388 TNQNQF

-405 IDVTDKFKI
+405 TDVTNQFNI

-420 KTATVDL
+420 KTASVDL
-427 MNGQTNSNKQYI
+427 MNGQTSSNKQYI

-447 NTSTDNGKID
+447 NSSTDNGKID

-472 YSSVNGSS
+472 YSNVNGSS

-552 STLAG
+552 STPAG
-557 YTPTTVNAG
+557 YTPTTANAG
-566 TDDAVDSDGLT
+566 TDDAVDSD
-577 TTGVIKDK
+577 
-585 DNDTI
+585 
-590 DSGFYKPTYNLGDY
+590 
-604 VWEDT
+604 
-609 NKNGVQDKDE
+609 
-619 KGISGVTVTLK
+619 
-630 DENDKVL
+630 
-637 KTVTTDEN
+637 
-645 GKYQFTDLNNGTYKV
+645 
-660 EFETPSGYTPTSVTT
+660 
-675 GNDTEKDSNGL
+675 GL

-732 IKDVKVTLLNEK
+732 IKDVTVTLQNEK

-803 DHDDFTLD
+803 DHDDF
-811 NGYF
+811 

>member
-52 EHTNGELNQSKNEA
+52 EHTNGELNQSKNE
-66 TAPSENKTTEKVDS
+66 TTVPTENKTTEKVDS
-80 RQQNNVEQSTTSNQP
+80 SQQNNIEQSTTSNQP

-120 TKKNNDATANKD
+120 TKQNNDATANKD

-172 QGTNVNDKVHFSN
+172 QGTNVNDKVHFKD

-190 DKGHVNSTTG
+190 DKGHVNQTTG

-243 RLPSQTQNL
+243 RLPSKTQNL

-259 IAKGIYDSTTN
+259 IAKGIYDSETN
-270 TTTYTFTNY
+270 STTYTFTNY

-284 NVSGSFEQVAF
+284 NISGSIEQVSF

-314 GNDAYSEEI
+314 GNDSYSKEV

-352 VYVNQPKNTYTKETF
+352 AYVNQPKNTYTKQTF
-367 VSTLTGYK
+367 VTNLTGYK
-375 FNPDAKNFKIYEV
+375 FNPNAKNFKIYEV

-405 IDVTDKFKI
+405 KDVTGQFDVI
-414 TYSNDN
+414 YSNDN

-427 MNGQTNSNKQYI
+427 MKGQTSSNKQYI

-447 NTSTDNGKID
+447 NSSTDNGKID

-472 YSSVNGSS
+472 YSNVNGSS

-531 TDENGKYQFTGLG
+531 TDENGKYQFTGLS

-552 STLAG
+552 STPAG
-557 YTPTTVNAG
+557 YTPTTANAG
-566 TDDAVDSDGLT
+566 TDDAVDSD
-577 TTGVIKDK
+577 
-585 DNDTI
+585 
-590 DSGFYKPTYNLGDY
+590 
-604 VWEDT
+604 
-609 NKNGVQDKDE
+609 
-619 KGISGVTVTLK
+619 
-630 DENDKVL
+630 
-637 KTVTTDEN
+637 
-645 GKYQFTDLNNGTYKV
+645 
-660 EFETPSGYTPTSVTT
+660 
-675 GNDTEKDSNGL
+675 GL

-732 IKDVKVTLLNEK
+732 IKGVKVTLQNEK

-749 TTKTDENGKY
+749 TTETDENGKY

-811 NGYF
+811 NGYYEEETSDSDSDS

>member
-52 EHTNGELNQSKNEA
+52 EHTNGELNQSKNET

-80 RQQNNVEQSTTSNQP
+80 RQQNNIEQSTTSDQP

-120 TKKNNDATANKD
+120 TKQNNDATANKD
-132 NLAAQNISTQAND
+132 NLAAQNISTQAKN
-145 VSATPKTTTIKP
+145 VSTTPKTTNIKP

-190 DKGHVNSTTG
+190 DKGHLNKDTG

-218 TIDDS
+218 KIDDS

-302 TDKTAY
+302 NDKTAY

-314 GNDAYSEEI
+314 GNDTYSEEV
-323 IVDYGNKKAQPLISS
+323 IVDYGNKKGQQLISS

-352 VYVNQPKNTYTKETF
+352 VYVNQPKKTYTKETF
-367 VSTLTGYK
+367 VTNLTGYK

-388 TDQNQF
+388 TNQNQF

-405 IDVTDKFKI
+405 TDVTDKFKI

-427 MNGQTNSNKQYI
+427 LNGQSSSDKQYI

-447 NTSTDNGKID
+447 NSSTDNGKID
-457 YTLDTDKTKYSWSNS
+457 YTLETQNGKSSWSNS
-472 YSSVNGSS
+472 YSNVNGSS

-520 DSNGKELDRTT
+520 DSNSKELDRTT

-552 STLAG
+552 STPAG
-557 YTPTTVNAG
+557 YTPTTANAG
-566 TDDAVDSDGLT
+566 TDDAVDSD
-577 TTGVIKDK
+577 
-585 DNDTI
+585 
-590 DSGFYKPTYNLGDY
+590 
-604 VWEDT
+604 
-609 NKNGVQDKDE
+609 
-619 KGISGVTVTLK
+619 
-630 DENDKVL
+630 
-637 KTVTTDEN
+637 
-645 GKYQFTDLNNGTYKV
+645 
-660 EFETPSGYTPTSVTT
+660 
-675 GNDTEKDSNGL
+675 GL

-778 LTQTGTNTTEDDKDA
+778 LTQTGTNTTEDDK
-793 DGGEVDVTIT
+793 
-803 DHDDFTLD
+803 
-811 NGYF
+811 

>member
-52 EHTNGELNQSKNEA
+52 EHTNGELNQSKNET

-80 RQQNNVEQSTTSNQP
+80 RQQNNIEQSTTSDQP

-120 TKKNNDATANKD
+120 TKQNNDATANKD
-132 NLAAQNISTQAND
+132 NLAAQNISTQAKN
-145 VSATPKTTTIKP
+145 VSTTPKTTNIKP

-190 DKGHVNSTTG
+190 DKGHVNKDTG

-259 IAKGIYDSTTN
+259 IAKGIYDSNTN

-284 NVSGSFEQVAF
+284 NISGSFEQVAF

-308 KMEVTL
+308 PMEVTL
-314 GNDAYSEEI
+314 GNDKYSKDV

-352 VYVNQPKNTYTKETF
+352 AYVNQPKNTYTKQTF
-367 VSTLTGYK
+367 VTNLTGYK
-375 FNPDAKNFKIYEV
+375 FNPNAKNFKIYEV

-405 IDVTDKFKI
+405 KDVTDQFDVI
-414 TYSNDN
+414 YSNDN

-427 MNGQTNSNKQYI
+427 MKGQTSSNKQYI

-447 NTSTDNGKID
+447 NSSTDNGKID

-472 YSSVNGSS
+472 YSNVNGSS

-552 STLAG
+552 STPAG
-557 YTPTTVNAG
+557 YTPTTANAG
-566 TDDAVDSDGLT
+566 TDDAVDSD
-577 TTGVIKDK
+577 
-585 DNDTI
+585 
-590 DSGFYKPTYNLGDY
+590 
-604 VWEDT
+604 
-609 NKNGVQDKDE
+609 
-619 KGISGVTVTLK
+619 
-630 DENDKVL
+630 
-637 KTVTTDEN
+637 
-645 GKYQFTDLNNGTYKV
+645 
-660 EFETPSGYTPTSVTT
+660 
-675 GNDTEKDSNGL
+675 GL

-811 NGYF
+811 NG

>member
-1 MNNKKTATNRK
+1 MNNKKTTTTRN
-12 GMIPNR
+12 GMVPSK

-25 KYSVGTASILVGTTL
+25 KYTVGTASILVGTTL
-40 IFGLSGHEAKAA
+40 IFGLSNHEAKAA
-52 EHTNGELNQSKNEA
+52 ESTSEEINKAKNEA
-66 TAPSENKTTEKVDS
+66 TGTNEKQVSEKVDS
-80 RQQNNVEQSTTSNQP
+80 SQQNGNVQTKTSEQPKVTMSNDASVKKTSGNTQSPQIATANQSTTQTNNNVTTNDKAATTYS
-95 KVNESDNTSVKET
+95 NESSK
-108 TEEPQNTTSTQP
+108 S
-120 TKKNNDATANKD
+120 
-132 NLAAQNISTQAND
+132 NLTQAKD
-145 VSATPKTTTIKP
+145 VSTTPKTTTIKP

-172 QGTNVNDKVHFSN
+172 TGTNVNDKVHFSN

-190 DKGHVNSTTG
+190 DKGHLNKDTG
-200 KTEFWAT
+200 NTEFWAT

-259 IAKGIYDSTTN
+259 IAKGIYDSKTN

-284 NVSGSFEQVAF
+284 NVSGSIEQVSF

-308 KMEVTL
+308 PMEVTL
-314 GNDAYSEEI
+314 GNDKFTKEV
-323 IVDYGNKKAQPLISS
+323 IVDYGNQKGQQLISS

-352 VYVNQPKNTYTKETF
+352 AYVNQPKNTYTKETF
-367 VSTLTGYK
+367 VTNLTGYK
-375 FNPDAKNFKIYEV
+375 FNPNAKNFKIYEV

-405 IDVTDKFKI
+405 KDVTDQFDIK
-414 TYSNDN
+414 YSNDN

-427 MNGQTNSNKQYI
+427 MKGQSSSNKQYI

-457 YTLDTDKTKYSWSNS
+457 YTLETQNGKSSWSNS
-472 YSSVNGSS
+472 YSNVNGSS

-503 KQDANEKGIKGV
+503 KQDVNEKGIKGV

-531 TDENGKYQFTGLG
+531 TDEYGKYQFTGLS

-552 STLAG
+552 STPTG
-557 YTPTTVNAG
+557 YTPTTANAG
-566 TDDAVDSDGLT
+566 TDDAVDSD
-577 TTGVIKDK
+577 
-585 DNDTI
+585 
-590 DSGFYKPTYNLGDY
+590 
-604 VWEDT
+604 
-609 NKNGVQDKDE
+609 
-619 KGISGVTVTLK
+619 
-630 DENDKVL
+630 
-637 KTVTTDEN
+637 
-645 GKYQFTDLNNGTYKV
+645 
-660 EFETPSGYTPTSVTT
+660 
-675 GNDTEKDSNGL
+675 GL

-727 STEKG
+727 PTEKG
-732 IKDVKVTLLNEK
+732 IKGVKVTLQNEK

-749 TTKTDENGKY
+749 TTETDENGKY

-793 DGGEVDVTIT
+793 DGGEVDV
-803 DHDDFTLD
+803 
-811 NGYF
+811 

>member
-25 KYSVGTASILVGTTL
+25 KYSVGNASILVGTTL

-52 EHTNGELNQSKNEA
+52 EHTNGELNQSKNET

-80 RQQNNVEQSTTSNQP
+80 RQQNNIEQSTTSDQP

-120 TKKNNDATANKD
+120 TKQNNDATANKD
-132 NLAAQNISTQAND
+132 NLAAQNISTQAKN
-145 VSATPKTTTIKP
+145 VSTTPKTTNIKP

-190 DKGHVNSTTG
+190 DKGHVNKDTG

-259 IAKGIYDSTTN
+259 IAKGIYDSNTN

-284 NVSGSFEQVAF
+284 NISGSFEQVAF

-308 KMEVTL
+308 PMEVTL
-314 GNDAYSEEI
+314 GNDKYSKDV

-352 VYVNQPKNTYTKETF
+352 AYVNQPKNTYTKQTF
-367 VSTLTGYK
+367 VTNLTGYK
-375 FNPDAKNFKIYEV
+375 FNPNAKNFKIYEV

-405 IDVTDKFKI
+405 KDVTDQFDVI
-414 TYSNDN
+414 YSNDN

-427 MNGQTNSNKQYI
+427 MKGQTSSNKQYI

-447 NTSTDNGKID
+447 NSSTDNGKID

-472 YSSVNGSS
+472 YSNVNGSS

-552 STLAG
+552 STPAG
-557 YTPTTVNAG
+557 YTPTTANAG
-566 TDDAVDSDGLT
+566 TDDAVDSD
-577 TTGVIKDK
+577 
-585 DNDTI
+585 
-590 DSGFYKPTYNLGDY
+590 
-604 VWEDT
+604 
-609 NKNGVQDKDE
+609 
-619 KGISGVTVTLK
+619 
-630 DENDKVL
+630 
-637 KTVTTDEN
+637 
-645 GKYQFTDLNNGTYKV
+645 
-660 EFETPSGYTPTSVTT
+660 
-675 GNDTEKDSNGL
+675 GL

-793 DGGEVDVTIT
+793 DGGEVDV
-803 DHDDFTLD
+803 
-811 NGYF
+811 

>member
-52 EHTNGELNQSKNEA
+52 EHTNGELNQSKNE
-66 TAPSENKTTEKVDS
+66 TTVPTENKTTEKVDS
-80 RQQNNVEQSTTSNQP
+80 SQQNNIEQSTTSNQP

-120 TKKNNDATANKD
+120 TKQNNDATANKD

-172 QGTNVNDKVHFSN
+172 QGTNVNDKVHFKD

-190 DKGHVNSTTG
+190 DKGHVNQTTG

-243 RLPSQTQNL
+243 RLPSKTQNL

-259 IAKGIYDSTTN
+259 IAKGIYDSETN
-270 TTTYTFTNY
+270 STTYTFTNY

-284 NVSGSFEQVAF
+284 NISGSIEQVSF

-314 GNDAYSEEI
+314 GNDSYSKEV

-352 VYVNQPKNTYTKETF
+352 AYVNQPKNTYTKQTF
-367 VSTLTGYK
+367 VTNLTGYK
-375 FNPDAKNFKIYEV
+375 FNPNAKNFKIYEV

-405 IDVTDKFKI
+405 KDVTGQFDVI
-414 TYSNDN
+414 YSNDN

-427 MNGQTNSNKQYI
+427 MKGQTSSNKQYI

-447 NTSTDNGKID
+447 NSSTDNGKID

-472 YSSVNGSS
+472 YSNVNGSS

-531 TDENGKYQFTGLG
+531 TDENGKYQFTGLS

-552 STLAG
+552 STPAG
-557 YTPTTVNAG
+557 YTPTTANAG
-566 TDDAVDSDGLT
+566 TDDAVDSD
-577 TTGVIKDK
+577 
-585 DNDTI
+585 
-590 DSGFYKPTYNLGDY
+590 
-604 VWEDT
+604 
-609 NKNGVQDKDE
+609 
-619 KGISGVTVTLK
+619 
-630 DENDKVL
+630 
-637 KTVTTDEN
+637 
-645 GKYQFTDLNNGTYKV
+645 
-660 EFETPSGYTPTSVTT
+660 
-675 GNDTEKDSNGL
+675 GL

-732 IKDVKVTLLNEK
+732 IKGVKVTLQNEK

-749 TTKTDENGKY
+749 TTETDENGKY

-803 DHDDFTLD
+803 DHDDFT
-811 NGYF
+811 

>member
-52 EHTNGELNQSKNEA
+52 EHTNGELNQSKNET

-80 RQQNNVEQSTTSNQP
+80 RQQNNIEQSTTSDQP

-120 TKKNNDATANKD
+120 TKQNNDATANKD
-132 NLAAQNISTQAND
+132 NLAAQNISTQAKN
-145 VSATPKTTTIKP
+145 VSTTPKTTNIKP

-190 DKGHVNSTTG
+190 DKGHVNKDTG

-259 IAKGIYDSTTN
+259 IAKGIYDSNTN

-284 NVSGSFEQVAF
+284 NISGSFEQVAF

-308 KMEVTL
+308 PMEVTL
-314 GNDAYSEEI
+314 GNDKYSKDV

-352 VYVNQPKNTYTKETF
+352 AYVNQPKNTYTKQTF
-367 VSTLTGYK
+367 VTNLTGYK
-375 FNPDAKNFKIYEV
+375 FNPNAKNFKIYEV

-405 IDVTDKFKI
+405 KDVTDQFDVI
-414 TYSNDN
+414 YSNDN

-427 MNGQTNSNKQYI
+427 MKGQTSSNKQYI

-447 NTSTDNGKID
+447 NSSTDNGKID

-472 YSSVNGSS
+472 YSNVNGSS

-552 STLAG
+552 STPAG
-557 YTPTTVNAG
+557 YTPTTANAG
-566 TDDAVDSDGLT
+566 TDDAVDSD
-577 TTGVIKDK
+577 
-585 DNDTI
+585 
-590 DSGFYKPTYNLGDY
+590 
-604 VWEDT
+604 
-609 NKNGVQDKDE
+609 
-619 KGISGVTVTLK
+619 
-630 DENDKVL
+630 
-637 KTVTTDEN
+637 
-645 GKYQFTDLNNGTYKV
+645 
-660 EFETPSGYTPTSVTT
+660 
-675 GNDTEKDSNGL
+675 GL

-811 NGYF
+811 NGYYEEETSDS

>member
-52 EHTNGELNQSKNEA
+52 EHTNGELNQSKNET

-80 RQQNNVEQSTTSNQP
+80 HQQNNIEQSTTSDQP

-120 TKKNNDATANKD
+120 TKQNNDATANKD
-132 NLAAQNISTQAND
+132 NLAAQNISTQAKN
-145 VSATPKTTTIKP
+145 VSTTPKTTNIKP

-190 DKGHVNSTTG
+190 DKGHVNKDTG

-259 IAKGIYDSTTN
+259 IAKGIYDSNTN

-284 NVSGSFEQVAF
+284 NISGSFEQVAF

-308 KMEVTL
+308 PMEVTL
-314 GNDAYSEEI
+314 GNDKYSKDV

-352 VYVNQPKNTYTKETF
+352 AYVNQPKNTYTKQTF
-367 VSTLTGYK
+367 VTNLTGYK
-375 FNPDAKNFKIYEV
+375 FNPNAKNFKIYEV

-405 IDVTDKFKI
+405 KDVTDQFDVI
-414 TYSNDN
+414 YSNDN

-427 MNGQTNSNKQYI
+427 MKGQTSSNKQYI

-447 NTSTDNGKID
+447 NSSTDNGKID

-472 YSSVNGSS
+472 YSNVNGSS

-552 STLAG
+552 STPAG
-557 YTPTTVNAG
+557 YTPTTANAG
-566 TDDAVDSDGLT
+566 TDDAVDSD
-577 TTGVIKDK
+577 
-585 DNDTI
+585 
-590 DSGFYKPTYNLGDY
+590 
-604 VWEDT
+604 
-609 NKNGVQDKDE
+609 
-619 KGISGVTVTLK
+619 
-630 DENDKVL
+630 
-637 KTVTTDEN
+637 
-645 GKYQFTDLNNGTYKV
+645 
-660 EFETPSGYTPTSVTT
+660 
-675 GNDTEKDSNGL
+675 GL

-811 NGYF
+811 NGYYEEETSDSDSDSD

>member
-52 EHTNGELNQSKNEA
+52 EHTNGELNQSKNET
-66 TAPSENKTTEKVDS
+66 TAPSENKTTEKVDR
-80 RQQNNVEQSTTSNQP
+80 RQQNNIEQSTTSNQP

-120 TKKNNDATANKD
+120 TKQNNDATANKD
-132 NLAAQNISTQAND
+132 NLAAQNISTQAKD
-145 VSATPKTTTIKP
+145 VSATPKTTNIKP

-259 IAKGIYDSTTN
+259 IAKGIYDSKTN

-314 GNDAYSEEI
+314 GNDTYSEEV

-405 IDVTDKFKI
+405 KDVTNQFNI

-427 MNGQTNSNKQYI
+427 MNGQTSSNKQYI

-447 NTSTDNGKID
+447 NSSTDNGKID
-457 YTLDTDKTKYSWSNS
+457 YTLETQNGKSSWSNS

-503 KQDANEKGIKGV
+503 KQDTNEKGIKGV

-552 STLAG
+552 STPAG
-557 YTPTTVNAG
+557 YTPTTANSG
-566 TDDAVDSDGLT
+566 TDDAVDSD
-577 TTGVIKDK
+577 
-585 DNDTI
+585 
-590 DSGFYKPTYNLGDY
+590 
-604 VWEDT
+604 
-609 NKNGVQDKDE
+609 
-619 KGISGVTVTLK
+619 
-630 DENDKVL
+630 
-637 KTVTTDEN
+637 
-645 GKYQFTDLNNGTYKV
+645 
-660 EFETPSGYTPTSVTT
+660 
-675 GNDTEKDSNGL
+675 GL

-732 IKDVKVTLLNEK
+732 IKDVKVTLLN
-744 GEVIG
+744 
-749 TTKTDENGKY
+749 
-759 RFDNLDSGKYKV
+759 
-771 IFEKPAG
+771 
-778 LTQTGTNTTEDDKDA
+778 
-793 DGGEVDVTIT
+793 GGV
-803 DHDDFTLD
+803 
-811 NGYF
+811 NSS

>member
-52 EHTNGELNQSKNEA
+52 EHTNGELNQSKNE
-66 TAPSENKTTEKVDS
+66 TTVSTENKTTEKVDR
-80 RQQNNVEQSTTSNQP
+80 RQQNNIEQSTTSNQP

-120 TKKNNDATANKD
+120 TKQNNDATANKD
-132 NLAAQNISTQAND
+132 NLVAQNISTQAKD

-157 RTLNRMAVNTVAAPQ
+157 RTLNRLAVNTVAAPQ

-295 AKRENAT
+295 AKRENAI

-323 IVDYGNKKAQPLISS
+323 IVDYGNKKAQPLITS

-352 VYVNQPKNTYTKETF
+352 AYVNQPKNTYTKETF

-375 FNPDAKNFKIYEV
+375 FNPNAKNFKIYEV

-405 IDVTDKFKI
+405 TDVTDQFDI

-427 MNGQTNSNKQYI
+427 MKGQTSSNKQYI
-439 IQQVAYPD
+439 IQQVAYPE

-457 YTLDTDKTKYSWSNS
+457 YTLETDKTKYSWSNS
-472 YSSVNGSS
+472 YSNVNGSS

-503 KQDANEKGIKGV
+503 KQDADEKGIKGV

-531 TDENGKYQFTGLG
+531 TDENGKYQFTGLS

-552 STLAG
+552 STPDG
-557 YTPTTVNAG
+557 YTPTTANAG

-577 TTGVIKDK
+577 TTGVIKD
-585 DNDTI
+585 
-590 DSGFYKPTYNLGDY
+590 
-604 VWEDT
+604 
-609 NKNGVQDKDE
+609 
-619 KGISGVTVTLK
+619 
-630 DENDKVL
+630 
-637 KTVTTDEN
+637 
-645 GKYQFTDLNNGTYKV
+645 
-660 EFETPSGYTPTSVTT
+660 
-675 GNDTEKDSNGL
+675 
-686 TTTGVIKDAD
+686 AD
-696 NMTLDSGFYKTPKY
+696 NWTLDSGFYKTPKY

-732 IKDVKVTLLNEK
+732 IKGVKVTLQNEK

-749 TTKTDENGKY
+749 TTETDENGKY

-811 NGYF
+811 NGYFEEETSDSDSDSDSDS

>member
-52 EHTNGELNQSKNEA
+52 EHTNGELNQSKNE
-66 TAPSENKTTEKVDS
+66 TTVPTENKTTEKVDS
-80 RQQNNVEQSTTSNQP
+80 RQQNNIEQSTTSNQP

-108 TEEPQNTTSTQP
+108 TEEPQNTTSTQS
-120 TKKNNDATANKD
+120 TKQNNDATVNKD
-132 NLAAQNISTQAND
+132 NLEAQNISTQAKD

-405 IDVTDKFKI
+405 KEVTNQFNI

-427 MNGQTNSNKQYI
+427 LNGQTSSNKQYI

-457 YTLDTDKTKYSWSNS
+457 YTLETQNGKSSWSNS

-552 STLAG
+552 STPAG
-557 YTPTTVNAG
+557 YTPTTANAG
-566 TDDAVDSDGLT
+566 TDDAVDSD
-577 TTGVIKDK
+577 
-585 DNDTI
+585 
-590 DSGFYKPTYNLGDY
+590 
-604 VWEDT
+604 
-609 NKNGVQDKDE
+609 
-619 KGISGVTVTLK
+619 
-630 DENDKVL
+630 
-637 KTVTTDEN
+637 
-645 GKYQFTDLNNGTYKV
+645 
-660 EFETPSGYTPTSVTT
+660 
-675 GNDTEKDSNGL
+675 GL

-732 IKDVKVTLLNEK
+732 IKGVKVTLQNEK

-749 TTKTDENGKY
+749 TTETDENGKY

-811 NGYF
+811 NGY

>member
-52 EHTNGELNQSKNEA
+52 EHTNGELNQSKNET

-80 RQQNNVEQSTTSNQP
+80 RQQNNIEQSTTSDQP

-120 TKKNNDATANKD
+120 TKQNNDATANKD
-132 NLAAQNISTQAND
+132 NLAAQNISTQAKN
-145 VSATPKTTTIKP
+145 VSTTPKTTNIKP

-190 DKGHVNSTTG
+190 DKGHLNKDTG

-218 TIDDS
+218 KIDDS

-302 TDKTAY
+302 NDKTAY

-314 GNDAYSEEI
+314 GNDTYSEEV
-323 IVDYGNKKAQPLISS
+323 IVDYGNKKGQQLISS

-352 VYVNQPKNTYTKETF
+352 VYVNQPKKTYTKETF
-367 VSTLTGYK
+367 VTNLTGYK

-388 TDQNQF
+388 TNQNQF

-405 IDVTDKFKI
+405 TDVTDKFKI

-427 MNGQTNSNKQYI
+427 LNGQSSSDKQYI

-447 NTSTDNGKID
+447 NSSTDNGKID
-457 YTLDTDKTKYSWSNS
+457 YTLETQNGKSSWSNS
-472 YSSVNGSS
+472 YSNVNGSS

-520 DSNGKELDRTT
+520 DSNSKELDRTT

-552 STLAG
+552 STPAG
-557 YTPTTVNAG
+557 YTPTTANAG
-566 TDDAVDSDGLT
+566 TDDAVDSD
-577 TTGVIKDK
+577 
-585 DNDTI
+585 
-590 DSGFYKPTYNLGDY
+590 
-604 VWEDT
+604 
-609 NKNGVQDKDE
+609 
-619 KGISGVTVTLK
+619 
-630 DENDKVL
+630 
-637 KTVTTDEN
+637 
-645 GKYQFTDLNNGTYKV
+645 
-660 EFETPSGYTPTSVTT
+660 
-675 GNDTEKDSNGL
+675 GL

-811 NGYF
+811 NGYFEEETSDSDS

>member
-52 EHTNGELNQSKNEA
+52 EHTNGELNQSKNET

-80 RQQNNVEQSTTSNQP
+80 RQQNNIEQSTTSDQP

-120 TKKNNDATANKD
+120 TKQNNDATANKD
-132 NLAAQNISTQAND
+132 NLAAQNISTQAKN
-145 VSATPKTTTIKP
+145 VSTTPKTTNIKP

-190 DKGHVNSTTG
+190 DKGHVNKDTG

-259 IAKGIYDSTTN
+259 IAKGIYDSNTN

-284 NVSGSFEQVAF
+284 NISGSFEQVAF

-308 KMEVTL
+308 PMEVTL
-314 GNDAYSEEI
+314 GNDKYSKDV

-352 VYVNQPKNTYTKETF
+352 AYVNQPKNTYTKQTF
-367 VSTLTGYK
+367 VTNLTGYK
-375 FNPDAKNFKIYEV
+375 FNPNAKNFKIYEV

-405 IDVTDKFKI
+405 KDVTDQFDVI
-414 TYSNDN
+414 YSNDN

-427 MNGQTNSNKQYI
+427 MKGQTSSNKQYI

-447 NTSTDNGKID
+447 NSSTDNGKID

-472 YSSVNGSS
+472 YSNVNGSS

-552 STLAG
+552 STPAG
-557 YTPTTVNAG
+557 YTPTTANAG
-566 TDDAVDSDGLT
+566 TDDAVDSD
-577 TTGVIKDK
+577 
-585 DNDTI
+585 
-590 DSGFYKPTYNLGDY
+590 
-604 VWEDT
+604 
-609 NKNGVQDKDE
+609 
-619 KGISGVTVTLK
+619 
-630 DENDKVL
+630 
-637 KTVTTDEN
+637 
-645 GKYQFTDLNNGTYKV
+645 
-660 EFETPSGYTPTSVTT
+660 
-675 GNDTEKDSNGL
+675 GL

-811 NGYF
+811 NGYYEEETSDSDSDS

>member
-52 EHTNGELNQSKNEA
+52 EHTNGELNQSKNE
-66 TAPSENKTTEKVDS
+66 TTVPTENKTTEKVDS
-80 RQQNNVEQSTTSNQP
+80 RQQNNIEQSTTSNQP

-108 TEEPQNTTSTQP
+108 TEEPQNTTSTQS
-120 TKKNNDATANKD
+120 TKQNNDATANKD
-132 NLAAQNISTQAND
+132 NLEAQNISTQAKD

-405 IDVTDKFKI
+405 KEVTNQFNI

-427 MNGQTNSNKQYI
+427 LNGQTSSNKQYI

-457 YTLDTDKTKYSWSNS
+457 YTLETQNGKSSWSNS

-552 STLAG
+552 STPAG
-557 YTPTTVNAG
+557 YTPTTANAG
-566 TDDAVDSDGLT
+566 TDDAVDSD
-577 TTGVIKDK
+577 
-585 DNDTI
+585 
-590 DSGFYKPTYNLGDY
+590 
-604 VWEDT
+604 
-609 NKNGVQDKDE
+609 
-619 KGISGVTVTLK
+619 
-630 DENDKVL
+630 
-637 KTVTTDEN
+637 
-645 GKYQFTDLNNGTYKV
+645 
-660 EFETPSGYTPTSVTT
+660 
-675 GNDTEKDSNGL
+675 GL

-732 IKDVKVTLLNEK
+732 IKGVKVTLQNEK

-749 TTKTDENGKY
+749 TTETDENGKY

-811 NGYF
+811 NGYFEEETSD

>member
-52 EHTNGELNQSKNEA
+52 EHTNGELNQSKNE
-66 TAPSENKTTEKVDS
+66 TTGTSENKTTEKVDS
-80 RQQNNVEQSTTSNQP
+80 RQLKDNTQTATADQPKVTMSDSATVKETSSNMQSPQNATANQSTTQTSNVTTND
-95 KVNESDNTSVKET
+95 KSSTTYSNETDKS
-108 TEEPQNTTSTQP
+108 
-120 TKKNNDATANKD
+120 
-132 NLAAQNISTQAND
+132 NLTQAKD

-190 DKGHVNSTTG
+190 DKGHLNKDTG

-243 RLPSQTQNL
+243 RLPAQNQNL

-259 IAKGIYDSTTN
+259 IAKGIYDSKTN

-284 NVSGSFEQVAF
+284 NVSGSFEQVSF

-314 GNDAYSEEI
+314 GNDKYSKDV
-323 IVDYGNKKAQPLISS
+323 IVDYGNKKGQQLISS

-352 VYVNQPKNTYTKETF
+352 VYVNQPKNKYTKETL
-367 VSTLTGYK
+367 VTNLTGYK

-388 TDQNQF
+388 TNQNQF

-405 IDVTDKFKI
+405 TDVTDKFKI

-427 MNGQTNSNKQYI
+427 LNGQSSSDKQYI

-447 NTSTDNGKID
+447 NSSTDNGKID
-457 YTLDTDKTKYSWSNS
+457 YTLETQNGKSSWSNS
-472 YSSVNGSS
+472 YSNVNGSS

-531 TDENGKYQFTGLG
+531 TDENGKYQFTGLS

-552 STLAG
+552 STPAG
-557 YTPTTVNAG
+557 YTPTTANAG
-566 TDDAVDSDGLT
+566 TDDAVDSD
-577 TTGVIKDK
+577 
-585 DNDTI
+585 
-590 DSGFYKPTYNLGDY
+590 
-604 VWEDT
+604 
-609 NKNGVQDKDE
+609 
-619 KGISGVTVTLK
+619 
-630 DENDKVL
+630 
-637 KTVTTDEN
+637 
-645 GKYQFTDLNNGTYKV
+645 
-660 EFETPSGYTPTSVTT
+660 
-675 GNDTEKDSNGL
+675 GL

-732 IKDVKVTLLNEK
+732 IKGVKVTLQNEK

-749 TTKTDENGKY
+749 TTETDENGKY

-811 NGYF
+811 NGYYEEETS

>member
-52 EHTNGELNQSKNEA
+52 EHTNGELNQSKNE
-66 TAPSENKTTEKVDS
+66 TTDPSENKTTEKVDS
-80 RQQNNVEQSTTSNQP
+80 HQQNNIELSTTSDQP

-120 TKKNNDATANKD
+120 TKQNNDATANKD
-132 NLAAQNISTQAND
+132 NLAAQNISTQAKD
-145 VSATPKTTTIKP
+145 VSTTPKTTIIKP
-157 RTLNRMAVNTVAAPQ
+157 RALNRMAVNTVAAPQ
-172 QGTNVNDKVHFSN
+172 QGTNVNDKVHFTN

-190 DKGHVNSTTG
+190 DKGHVNKTTG
-200 KTEFWAT
+200 NTEFWAT

-259 IAKGIYDSTTN
+259 IAKGIYDSKTN

-295 AKRENAT
+295 AKRENTT

-314 GNDAYSEEI
+314 GNDTYSEEV

-405 IDVTDKFKI
+405 KDVTNQFNI

-427 MNGQTNSNKQYI
+427 MNGQTSSNKQYI

-447 NTSTDNGKID
+447 NSSTDNGKID
-457 YTLDTDKTKYSWSNS
+457 YTLETQNGKSSWSNS

-552 STLAG
+552 STPAG
-557 YTPTTVNAG
+557 YTPTTANSG
-566 TDDAVDSDGLT
+566 TDDAVDSD
-577 TTGVIKDK
+577 
-585 DNDTI
+585 
-590 DSGFYKPTYNLGDY
+590 
-604 VWEDT
+604 
-609 NKNGVQDKDE
+609 
-619 KGISGVTVTLK
+619 
-630 DENDKVL
+630 
-637 KTVTTDEN
+637 
-645 GKYQFTDLNNGTYKV
+645 
-660 EFETPSGYTPTSVTT
+660 
-675 GNDTEKDSNGL
+675 GL

-749 TTKTDENGKY
+749 TTETDENGKY

-811 NGYF
+811 NGYFEEETSDS

>member
-1 MNNKKTATNRK
+1 MNNKKTATNGK

-52 EHTNGELNQSKNEA
+52 EHTNGELNQSKNET

-80 RQQNNVEQSTTSNQP
+80 RQQNNIEQSTT
-95 KVNESDNTSVKET
+95 VKET
-108 TEEPQNTTSTQP
+108 SSNMQSPQNTTANQSTTQ
-120 TKKNNDATANKD
+120 TSNVTTNDKSSTTYSNETDKS
-132 NLAAQNISTQAND
+132 NLTQAKD
-145 VSATPKTTTIKP
+145 VSTTPKTTTIKP

-172 QGTNVNDKVHFSN
+172 QGTNVNDKVHFTN

-190 DKGHVNSTTG
+190 DKGHVNQTTG

-314 GNDAYSEEI
+314 GNDTYSEEI

-352 VYVNQPKNTYTKETF
+352 AYVNQPKNTYTKQTF
-367 VSTLTGYK
+367 VTNLTGYK
-375 FNPDAKNFKIYEV
+375 FNPNAKNFKIYEV

-405 IDVTDKFKI
+405 KDVTGQFDVI
-414 TYSNDN
+414 YSNDN

-427 MNGQTNSNKQYI
+427 MKGQTSSNKQYI

-447 NTSTDNGKID
+447 NSSTDNGKID
-457 YTLDTDKTKYSWSNS
+457 YTLETQNGKSSWSNS
-472 YSSVNGSS
+472 YSNVNGSS

-520 DSNGKELDRTT
+520 DSDGKELDRTT
-531 TDENGKYQFTGLG
+531 TDENGKYQFTGLS

-552 STLAG
+552 STPAG
-557 YTPTTVNAG
+557 YTPTTANAG
-566 TDDAVDSDGLT
+566 TDDAVDSD
-577 TTGVIKDK
+577 
-585 DNDTI
+585 
-590 DSGFYKPTYNLGDY
+590 
-604 VWEDT
+604 
-609 NKNGVQDKDE
+609 
-619 KGISGVTVTLK
+619 
-630 DENDKVL
+630 
-637 KTVTTDEN
+637 
-645 GKYQFTDLNNGTYKV
+645 
-660 EFETPSGYTPTSVTT
+660 
-675 GNDTEKDSNGL
+675 GL

-732 IKDVKVTLLNEK
+732 IKGVKVTLQNEK

-749 TTKTDENGKY
+749 TTETDENGKY

-778 LTQTGTNTTEDDKDA
+778 LTQTGTNTTEDDKNA

-811 NGYF
+811 NGYYEEE